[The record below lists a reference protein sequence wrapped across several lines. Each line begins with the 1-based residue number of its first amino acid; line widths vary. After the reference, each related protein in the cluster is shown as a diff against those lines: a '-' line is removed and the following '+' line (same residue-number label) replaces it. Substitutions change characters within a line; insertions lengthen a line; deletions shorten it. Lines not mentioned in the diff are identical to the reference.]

1 MITNM
6 IKEYESLRNEILQ
19 KIQLTNTLLNFAVTT
34 AVAILAF
41 AVESKNKNAL
51 LFLVPFCVLIPIS
64 VRIAYYRD
72 SMAKISAYM
81 NVFLEEKIEGFDW
94 ETRNVLLDE
103 KNMNKKYD
111 FLRNTECLF
120 IGIVCTGLYFY
131 YYIMYKQQI
140 CKIIDVALPIIFFS
154 IEIFITFRRK
164 SFVKERKKW
173 ISEWQKLKNKKASR

>member
-1 MITNM
+1 
-6 IKEYESLRNEILQ
+6 
-19 KIQLTNTLLNFAVTT
+19 
-34 AVAILAF
+34 
-41 AVESKNKNAL
+41 
-51 LFLVPFCVLIPIS
+51 
-64 VRIAYYRD
+64 
-72 SMAKISAYM
+72 MAKISAYM

-120 IGIVCTGLYFY
+120 IGVVCTGLYFY

-140 CKIIDVALPIIFFS
+140 CKIIDVALPIIFLS